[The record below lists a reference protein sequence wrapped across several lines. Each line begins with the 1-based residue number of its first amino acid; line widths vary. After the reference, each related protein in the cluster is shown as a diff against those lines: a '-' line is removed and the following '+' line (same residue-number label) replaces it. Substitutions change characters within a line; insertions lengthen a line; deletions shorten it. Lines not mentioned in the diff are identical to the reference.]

1 MKLNKN
7 TWFENVTAPTSEV
20 FAVNNG
26 EILKLGMA
34 GTATSFNAILYAS
47 MDDKTY
53 TPIALL
59 DDASLDLVA
68 QMNKVGLY
76 TADITGYLWLKLEIS
91 ELSGGDISCYASM
104 STN

>member
-7 TWFENVTAPTSEV
+7 TWFENITAPTSGV

-26 EILKLGMA
+26 EILKIGMA
-34 GTATSFNAILYAS
+34 GTATAFTAILHAS
-47 MDDKTY
+47 MDGKTY

-59 DDASLDLVA
+59 DDSSLDLVSS
-68 QMNKVGLY
+68 MNKVGLY
-76 TADITGYLWLKLEIS
+76 TADITGYLWVKLEII
-91 ELSGGDISCYASM
+91 ELSGGALSCYASM